1 MGRSKMAFHLPLRL
15 LCPPLLCLLLSL
27 LAQVSG
33 RLDRKHYLVK
43 TEDNDDNIRDE
54 NNDYSGSSVSTSP
67 KGYTPASSNIQ
78 KDEDYTGSDQNEAG
92 ADYQLSTNY
101 DRCVRDRWYCELTW
115 RTDCWLSYPYC

>member
-1 MGRSKMAFHLPLRL
+1 MGRGKMAFHLARL
-15 LCPPLLCLLLSL
+15 LCLPLLCLLLSV

-78 KDEDYTGSDQNEAG
+78 KDEDYTGSDQNKAG
-92 ADYQLSTNY
+92 ADYQAVY
-101 DRCVRDRWYCELTW
+101 HRCVRDRWYCELTW